1 MHAPASFED
10 SPLSPTSEVK
20 RRLRNRTIWLTI
32 TVAFLLA
39 GCQAMEQVRRTILP
53 NQDQSAPK
61 PPAAPP
67 AKTGTAETIVPAKPW
82 TPQAAPSAKADAG
95 SGAAPAMTETGT
107 PGDAARAQR
116 LPAFGSDGG
125 RIVLTPPPGV
135 SRTVQVGLLLPLSGP
150 HAGLG
155 QSLLNAAQLALFSLA
170 GDAFTLAPVDTK
182 GTAEGAA
189 IAARN
194 AIDDGARLIL
204 GPVFSASVASAAPIA
219 RARNIQVVSFS
230 NDRAVAGN
238 GVYVMGFAPETQIKR
253 VMVFAK
259 ARGVKRVAAIAPEG
273 PYGDRVEQILLNLMP
288 RLGME
293 IRAVVRHR
301 GHSTESL
308 APVVKRL
315 ASYGARRSV
324 LLARRQELEGQTDEA
339 SKRALRRLGNRDTLG
354 DVGFDAVF
362 LPQGGSAL
370 RALAP
375 LLPFYD
381 IDPRTVRMLGTVEW
395 DAPIMATEPAL
406 FGGWF
411 AAPPPAARRAFEARY
426 KKTFGVEPAR
436 VASLAYD
443 ATALAAVIARAAST
457 QPDPAMAAVARPG
470 TGLNFRPPG
479 RRQQFSAAALT
490 AANGFDGVDGIF
502 RLLSSGLV
510 ERGLAVM
517 EVRPRRF
524 EVVSPAP
531 RTFER
536 LSN

>member
-1 MHAPASFED
+1 MAVAAILLIAGCET
-10 SPLSPTSEVK
+10 LEQVG
-20 RRLRNRTIWLTI
+20 RTIS
-32 TVAFLLA
+32 
-39 GCQAMEQVRRTILP
+39 P
-53 NQDQSAPK
+53 NQETAEPK
-61 PPAAPP
+61 PAGAPRETTATAEAVVPARPWSPETTPP
-67 AKTGTAETIVPAKPW
+67 AKTDSGTGAMAAKPN
-82 TPQAAPSAKADAG
+82 
-95 SGAAPAMTETGT
+95 TGT
-107 PGDAARAQR
+107 FGDLAQKRRVGAR
-116 LPAFGSDGG
+116 G
-125 RIVLTPPPGV
+125 RYGRRIELTPPPGV
-135 SRTVQVGLLLPLSGP
+135 SRTVQVALLLPLSGP
-150 HAGLG
+150 HARLG

-170 GDAFTLAPVDTK
+170 GDGFTLAPVDTK

-194 AIDDGARLIL
+194 AVDDGAQLIL
-204 GPVFSASVASAAPIA
+204 GPVFSSSVASAAPIA

-238 GVYVMGFAPETQIKR
+238 GVYVMGFAPESQIRR
-253 VMVFAK
+253 VLVFAK
-259 ARGVKRVAAIAPEG
+259 ARGVKRVAAIAPVG
-273 PYGDRVEQILLNLMP
+273 AYGDRVEQILMNLAP
-288 RLGME
+288 LLGME

-315 ASYGARRSV
+315 ANYYARRSV
-324 LLARRQELEGQTDEA
+324 LLARRKELEGQTDEA
-339 SKRALRRLGNRDTLG
+339 SKRALRRLGGRDTLG
-354 DVGFDAVF
+354 DVSFDAVF
-362 LPQGGSAL
+362 LPQGGNAL

-381 IDPRTVRMLGTVEW
+381 IDPRKVRMLGTVEW
-395 DAPIMATEPAL
+395 DAPIIATEPAL

-411 AAPPPAARRAFEARY
+411 AAPPPVARRAFEARY

-443 ATALAAVIARAAST
+443 ATALAAVIARAARTS
-457 QPDPAMAAVARPG
+457 PDPAVAALARPG
-470 TGLNFRPPG
+470 TGLKFRLPG
-479 RRQQFSAAALT
+479 RRRTFSAAALT

-502 RLLSSGLV
+502 RLLPSGLV

-531 RTFER
+531 RVFQR